1 MSWYPFASNRKPT
14 ISSENEDIIFNAEGL
29 ELATD
34 DSGKVLFE
42 KGRIFPDM
50 AFNPDTTSQTIKMVG
65 NESTVGI
72 YDNSEETIYANIRFK
87 KPTTNVTLNFD
98 MSLVKFCDWDE
109 AVLTNGTEVKVWDIE
124 YEIEGTTN

>member
-1 MSWYPFASNRKPT
+1 
-14 ISSENEDIIFNAEGL
+14 
-29 ELATD
+29 
-34 DSGKVLFE
+34 
-42 KGRIFPDM
+42 M